1 MVFRGEQT
9 RSAVSSPLS
18 SAKFGGDVSPDFD
31 FCFPPTTHT
40 DDDVFSRRDF
50 FPALTHKTQHLSV
63 CIYFSTTQ
71 KQIGKTKITLPPAKE
86 IAKYVCFIFALWG
99 VVAGLFGA
107 LLSISVQMRRY
118 KYRSLPQKFIGS
130 FRYGDS
136 ADVTYP
142 TSTRGLYP
150 WVAKSCGLTTT
161 SNPGSY
167 VNNDVTLWPECFPS
181 AAVSNPLGF
190 DVDASCGTSCQ
201 NPFGSVP

>member
-1 MVFRGEQT
+1 MGFRGEQT

-18 SAKFGGDVSPDFD
+18 SAKFERDVSPDFD
-31 FCFPPTTHT
+31 FCFPPTTHRRRRL
-40 DDDVFSRRDF
+40 FARRDF
-50 FPALTHKTQHLSV
+50 FPALTQHLSV

-71 KQIGKTKITLPPAKE
+71 KQIGRTKITLPPAKE

-142 TSTRGLYP
+142 TSARGLYP

-161 SNPGSY
+161 SNTGSY

-190 DVDASCGTSCQ
+190 DVDASCGTPCQ
-201 NPFGSVP
+201 NGDFGSLA

>member
-1 MVFRGEQT
+1 VVFRGEQT

-18 SAKFGGDVSPDFD
+18 SAKFERDVSPDFD
-31 FCFPPTTHT
+31 FCFPPTTH
-40 DDDVFSRRDF
+40 RRRRLFAPRF
-50 FPALTHKTQHLSV
+50 FPRTHSRNSNTSLRI
-63 CIYFSTTQ
+63 IYFSTTQ
-71 KQIGKTKITLPPAKE
+71 KQIGRTKITLPPAKE

-130 FRYGDS
+130 FRYGES